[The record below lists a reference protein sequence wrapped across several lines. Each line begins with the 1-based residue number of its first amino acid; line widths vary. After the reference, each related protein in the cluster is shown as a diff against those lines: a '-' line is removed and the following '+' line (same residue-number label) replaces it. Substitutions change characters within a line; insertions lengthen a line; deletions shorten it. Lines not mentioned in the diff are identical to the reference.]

1 MKTKL
6 FEGFLCTLRDILILN
21 THKIFFEHPLRP
33 HKIYILHEF
42 KYILL
47 HIYKYYT
54 AEAATLRIFE
64 QPSETFMYIIQFQM
78 WLGGDGIP
86 MLCDVWRGFNVCAL
100 NFNEF
105 LFCFVWA
112 RK

>member
-1 MKTKL
+1 M
-6 FEGFLCTLRDILILN
+6 
-21 THKIFFEHPLRP
+21 
-33 HKIYILHEF
+33 EF
-42 KYILL
+42 KYIF
-47 HIYKYYT
+47 YYT
-54 AEAATLRIFE
+54 NINTYIAEAATLRIFE

-105 LFCFVWA
+105 PFFLLCLGA
-112 RK
+112 K

>member
-1 MKTKL
+1 M
-6 FEGFLCTLRDILILN
+6 
-21 THKIFFEHPLRP
+21 
-33 HKIYILHEF
+33 
-42 KYILL
+42 
-47 HIYKYYT
+47 
-54 AEAATLRIFE
+54 RIFE

-105 LFCFVWA
+105 PFFALSGRENKAFSHDIQMQYIRLFV
-112 RK
+112 RMH